1 MTTIY
6 LLHFDQPIAPG
17 RHSCQHYIGSADD
30 LDARLRKHQHSPDAR
45 LLQVA
50 KQRGISFDVVRTWQ
64 GDRQL
69 ERKLKNQKQAPML
82 CPICRNERKR
92 HQWQLSFLDE
102 MLLSF
107 TLDDLPEL
115 AF

>member
-1 MTTIY
+1 MTTVY
-6 LLHFDQPIAPG
+6 LLHFEKPIAPG
-17 RHSCQHYIGSADD
+17 RHSCQHYLGSADD
-30 LDARLRKHQHSPDAR
+30 LDARLRKHAQQPDAR

-50 KQRGISFDVVRTWQ
+50 KERGIGFEVVRTWT

-69 ERKLKNQKQAPML
+69 ERKLKQRKAGPEL

-92 HQWQLSFLDE
+92 QQWQLSLWDYW
-102 MLLSF
+102 LQVF
-107 TLDDLPEL
+107 TLDDVPEL